1 MTTASAAGIVQG
13 ARPLGET
20 MKKVKVIRGFH
31 LGSIHKIAKPG
42 QVVELE
48 ARHAREVII
57 SGQAELYTGKA
68 KAESE

>member
-1 MTTASAAGIVQG
+1 
-13 ARPLGET
+13 

-31 LGSIHKIAKPG
+31 LGSIDKIAKPG